1 MSMGILFVI
10 ATPIGNLK
18 DITLRAIETLKEVN
32 LIACEDTRQTIKLLN
47 HYNIKKP
54 LVSYHQHS
62 KLTRIDYLI
71 QELKNGKSIA
81 LVTDAG
87 TPGIS
92 DPGTVLISQAI
103 EAGTKVVPVPG
114 ASAVITALSAS
125 GLRTDEFVYLGFL
138 PRKKGRKTM
147 LESLA
152 KEKRTIVFYESPYRV
167 VKTLEEL
174 KIVLGEDRNI
184 VIARELTKMFEEI
197 IRGEIKDVIL
207 KLTPQNTRG
216 EFVII
221 IEGKTN
227 SGE

>member
-1 MSMGILFVI
+1 MGILFVI

>member
-1 MSMGILFVI
+1 
-10 ATPIGNLK
+10 
-18 DITLRAIETLKEVN
+18 
-32 LIACEDTRQTIKLLN
+32 
-47 HYNIKKP
+47 
-54 LVSYHQHS
+54 
-62 KLTRIDYLI
+62 
-71 QELKNGKSIA
+71 
-81 LVTDAG
+81 
-87 TPGIS
+87 
-92 DPGTVLISQAI
+92 
-103 EAGTKVVPVPG
+103 
-114 ASAVITALSAS
+114 
-125 GLRTDEFVYLGFL
+125 
-138 PRKKGRKTM
+138 M